1 MKYPNLLE
9 NFKKYVQ
16 IDTQSDPHSTSVPST
31 EKQKDLARLLV
42 EQLLGMGIV
51 DAHMDEKGYVYA
63 TVPASQ
69 GLESAPAVCFCAHMD
84 TSPEYSGKGV
94 VPILHENYDGGDIVL
109 PKGDIVLTTK
119 AFGPLKEMTGHT
131 IITSDG
137 STLLGADNKAGITE
151 IMSAAE
157 HLIQSEVPHAAMKIL
172 FTPDEEIGRGA
183 DHVDLDKLGAAFG
196 YTMDGAT
203 KGSLEDETFSADGA
217 TVVFKGANTHPGFAH
232 KKMANAMKAAGVFLA
247 SLPRQEWAPE
257 STKGDQ
263 GFVHP
268 YEITGGVEEVKIT
281 MILRSFDSEELAD
294 YAALLSALAKQA
306 TKAVKRTSF
315 EIHTTE
321 QYRNMKEVLDQQ
333 PHVVEYAERAIEASG
348 LPLRKS
354 KIRGGT
360 DGSKLSFMGLPCPN
374 IFAGE
379 HAFHSPYEFVSL
391 QDMESAT
398 DVIVK
403 LLELVAADYRA
414 A

>member
-42 EQLLGMGIV
+42 EQLLEMGIV

-84 TSPEYSGKGV
+84 TSPEYNGKGV

-109 PKGDIVLTTK
+109 PKGDVVLTTK
-119 AFGPLKEMTGHT
+119 AFGPLKEMKGHT

-157 HLIQSEVPHAAMKIL
+157 YLMKSEVPHAAMKIL

-281 MILRSFDSEELAD
+281 MILRSFDSEELVD

-315 EIHTTE
+315 EIYTTE
-321 QYRNMKEVLDQQ
+321 QYRNMKEVLDEQ
-333 PHVVEYAERAIEASG
+333 PHVVKYAERAIEATG

-360 DGSKLSFMGLPCPN
+360 DGSKLSFMGLACPN

-403 LLELVAADYRA
+403 LLELVAEDYRA